1 MLSRMDLCAVTGLAK
16 DLGITTVD
24 GGEIDHNPSMVL
36 GTMNVAPI
44 TMANVYATFAAHG
57 TYCPPTA
64 ITKVTKDDGTEIKVP
79 STACRQVMDPT
90 HADQVALTLTYVMK
104 GNGTGAAAALNRP
117 SAGKTGTTEKMDN
130 AWFVGFVP
138 QLSTAVWVGHSEGN
152 FHMDGQVIGGRYYAT
167 MYGSDLPTPLWR
179 DYMNSA
185 LSGTEAQQF
194 NQVSLG
200 GNSAV
205 GNTGATP
212 MATTTITTTITTITT
227 TAITMA
233 VLTTTVP
240 APTATTT
247 TPRGATPPPT
257 V

>member
-1 MLSRMDLCAVTGLAK
+1 
-16 DLGITTVD
+16 
-24 GGEIDHNPSMVL
+24 
-36 GTMNVAPI
+36 
-44 TMANVYATFAAHG
+44 
-57 TYCPPTA
+57 
-64 ITKVTKDDGTEIKVP
+64 
-79 STACRQVMDPT
+79 
-90 HADQVALTLTYVMK
+90 MK

-117 SAGKTGTTEKMDN
+117 SAGKTGTTEDMDN

-152 FHMDGQVIGGRYYAT
+152 SPMNGQVIGGRYYST

-185 LSGTEAQQF
+185 LSGTEVQQF

-212 MATTTITTTITTITT
+212 HGNNNNNNNGNNNGGTNNNGTGTNGNYNNNGTGTNGNYNNSQGGNTTTNGLNADNSTG
-227 TAITMA
+227 
-233 VLTTTVP
+233 
-240 APTATTT
+240 
-247 TPRGATPPPT
+247 TPQDRRNSGNGQ
-257 V
+257 